1 MGPPSY
7 PGRRWSGPTPGQPP
21 RIAYRPPA
29 IGPRRSRIPAL
40 VSVLAIAVVA
50 IVVAVASLLAH
61 RADTLISP
69 SVKPPVPPPSVPIA
83 EDRIDFISADGTGQ
97 LVLLGRS
104 WVTDGLVPP
113 TSGSYLR
120 VEVELICI
128 TGRVDYDPYH
138 FQAFDQTG
146 HHFEMAVEG
155 TEGRMLEVGTLIA
168 GERVRGVIA
177 FDMPR
182 GDTTLIMSDESEQ
195 TVTALRVPD

>member
-1 MGPPSY
+1 M
-7 PGRRWSGPTPGQPP
+7 
-21 RIAYRPPA
+21 
-29 IGPRRSRIPAL
+29 
-40 VSVLAIAVVA
+40 
-50 IVVAVASLLAH
+50 
-61 RADTLISP
+61 
-69 SVKPPVPPPSVPIA
+69 
-83 EDRIDFISADGTGQ
+83 
-97 LVLLGRS
+97 
-104 WVTDGLVPP
+104 
-113 TSGSYLR
+113 
-120 VEVELICI
+120 EVELICI